1 MPINLSIKNVPDD
14 LAARLRLRA
23 ERNRR
28 SLQKEL
34 LDILASAVHGGG
46 AAMPIALPAR
56 TLTLG
61 DIADRARELFPEG
74 TESSVAFIRQM
85 RDERSA

>member
-1 MPINLSIKNVPDD
+1 MAVNLSIKNVPDD
-14 LAARLRLRA
+14 LAGRLRQRA
-23 ERNRR
+23 LRNRR

-34 LDILASAVHGGG
+34 LDILAAAVHGGG
-46 AAMPIALPAR
+46 ASIPLAPPAG
-56 TLTLG
+56 TLTLD
-61 DIADRARELFPEG
+61 DIAERARRLFPEG